1 MIDLVDGLRLLCHHA
16 GKPARGNDLH
26 LHRELGLDAVHDC
39 INLSHVAVDD
49 ARLHALN
56 RTAADHRL
64 GRYELDARELCRPLK
79 EGLRT
84 RAQPRCNHATEK
96 VSVLCHNVKRR
107 RRSNVDHDQRA
118 AVLLMC
124 TDDIDNTVCTD
135 GSWILVVQPNPRP
148 YPGTDDER
156 ANVEISLTHLAQRD
170 DQRRYN
176 R

>member
-16 GKPARGNDLH
+16 SKPARGNDLH
-26 LHRELGLDAVHDC
+26 LHRKLCLDAAHDC
-39 INLSHVAVDD
+39 IDLSHVAVDD
-49 ARLHALN
+49 ARLHPLN
-56 RTAADHRL
+56 RAAADHRL
-64 GRYELDARELCRPLK
+64 GRYKLDARKLRRPLK

-84 RAQPRCNHATEK
+84 RAQPRRNHATEK
-96 VSVLCHNVKRR
+96 VAVLCHNVKCR

-135 GSWILVVQPNPRP
+135 GPWILVVQPNPRP
-148 YPGTDDER
+148 YPGADDER
-156 ANVEISLTHLAQRD
+156 ANVEISLTHLAQGD

>member
-1 MIDLVDGLRLLCHHA
+1 MIDLVDGLGLLCHHA

-39 INLSHVAVDD
+39 INLPHVAVDN

-56 RTAADHRL
+56 RTAADHCL
-64 GRYELDARELCRPLK
+64 GRYKLDARELRRPLK
-79 EGLRT
+79 ECLST
-84 RAQPRCNHATEK
+84 RAQPRCNHAAEK
-96 VSVLCHNVKRR
+96 VAVLCHNVKCR

-135 GSWILVVQPNPRP
+135 GPRILVVQPNPRP

-156 ANVEISLTHLAQRD
+156 ANVEISLAHLAQRD